1 MLTAAV
7 LSLAGLLFDAE
18 EDFDLDDSSLED
30 DDFLLLPLS
39 WSFEELLL
47 CRWCLSFDL
56 ERFRSLFDSFE
67 DFFSL
72 SLSLSLFFSLDLER
86 LRDLEC
92 DLFLDFSDFS
102 SPFVFFDFD
111 EEESFSGDSSRR
123 DDL

>member
-30 DDFLLLPLS
+30 DDFLLLLLS

-67 DFFSL
+67 DFF

>member
-30 DDFLLLPLS
+30 DDFLLLLLS